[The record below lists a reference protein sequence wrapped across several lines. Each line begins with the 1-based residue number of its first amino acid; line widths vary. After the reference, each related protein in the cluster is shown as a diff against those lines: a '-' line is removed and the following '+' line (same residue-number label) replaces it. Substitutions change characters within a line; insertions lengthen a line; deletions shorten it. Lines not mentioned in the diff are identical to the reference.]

1 MYFSGIG
8 IWWGGD
14 GGEDKGRSPTTPTRA
29 WTTVVKLICG
39 F

>member
-8 IWWGGD
+8 TWWVGD
-14 GGEDKGRSPTTPTRA
+14 RDEDKTSSPTTPTRA